1 MPTTSLIPAA
11 QYLRMSTDD
20 QPNSIPF
27 QKEAIRRYA
36 AEHGYEVVKT
46 YADLGKSGVGIKHRP
61 GLRQLIQA
69 VVEGHAPFRVILVYD
84 ISRWGRFQDSDESA
98 HFEFLCKS
106 AGVPIHYCAEQFV
119 NDDQVQNQIM
129 KALKRTMAGEF
140 SRELA
145 AKVRDGMRNL
155 AAQGFRGGGP
165 AGYGLRRM
173 TISIDGRRNQLLQ
186 THEQKAIRS
195 HHVILVPG
203 PKREVEAIRLIFAL
217 AAKARMR
224 PGQIASEL
232 NRRNIQYVSG
242 RSWTSLN
249 VLLTLKNEKYIGC
262 NVWGKTNKPF
272 GKRTFKLPRSTW
284 VTKPNAFVPLVS
296 VKQFARV
303 QKLIRS
309 RNNKIRKPDSYYISE
324 MRKTLK
330 REGKLS
336 HRLLRRTGFFD
347 HRAFARR
354 FGSLMRA
361 YEQVGYTPSAR
372 TMKCY
377 EGFCRSQCLRAQ
389 LLTQLGELFP
399 SQLRVVHRTGQSFR
413 QAVELDNGVQVAVH
427 ICRPLPRSV
436 YGPRWLLVG
445 NRKERGLIS
454 LICFT
459 NKGATRFEALYVV
472 PEVGSLMKRYKVL
485 WEGHPLLEAGKRLES
500 LAQFHEAAK
509 GLLDE
514 WKTESDITIVGDA
527 LFKKRAS
534 SLTIAGKELRLS
546 RIESQFVNLLFENP
560 GRLVSLEQFRRL
572 ATNPSDYF
580 VRGHISA
587 LRAKLGRKF
596 GNRLVTVVNKGYM
609 YKPDVPFT

>member
-1 MPTTSLIPAA
+1 
-11 QYLRMSTDD
+11 MSTDD
-20 QPNSIPF
+20 QSNSIPC

-36 AEHGYEVVKT
+36 AKHGYEVVTT

-84 ISRWGRFQDSDESA
+84 ISRWGRFQDADESA

-106 AGVPIHYCAEQFV
+106 AGVPIHYCAEQFT

-129 KALKRTMAGEF
+129 KALKRTMAGAF

-155 AAQGFRGGGP
+155 TTQGFRGGGP

-173 TISIDGRRNQLLQ
+173 TISIGGRRQQLLQ
-186 THEQKAIRS
+186 THEHKAIRS

-203 PKREVEAIRLIFAL
+203 PEREVEAIRLIFAL
-217 AAKARMR
+217 AAQARMR
-224 PGQIASEL
+224 PGQIAAEL
-232 NRRNIQYVSG
+232 TRRNIQYLNG
-242 RSWTSLN
+242 RPWTSLN

-272 GKRTFKLPRSTW
+272 GKHTFKLHRSTW
-284 VTKPNAFVPLVS
+284 VTKPDAFVPLVS

-303 QKLIRS
+303 QKLIRL
-309 RNNKIRKPDSYYISE
+309 RNNRIRKPDSYYINE
-324 MRKTLK
+324 MRKILK

-336 HRLLRRTGFFD
+336 HRLLRRAGFFD
-347 HRAFARR
+347 HRVFARH

-361 YEQVGYTPSAR
+361 YGQVGYTPSAR

-377 EGFCRSQCLRAQ
+377 DGFRRSQCLRAQ
-389 LLTQLGELFP
+389 LLTQLSELFP
-399 SQLRVVHRTGQSFR
+399 LQLRVVHRIGQSSR
-413 QAVELDNGVQVAVH
+413 QAIELDNGVQVAVH
-427 ICRPLPRSV
+427 ICRPLSRSV
-436 YGPRWLLVG
+436 HGSRWLLVG
-445 NRKERGLIS
+445 NRKERDLIS
-454 LICFT
+454 LICFA
-459 NKGATRFEALYVV
+459 NKEATRFEALYVV

-500 LAQFHEAAK
+500 LAQFYEAAK
-509 GLLDE
+509 GLLDD
-514 WKTESDITIVGDA
+514 WKTKSDITSVGDA
-527 LFKKRAS
+527 LFKKRTS

-546 RIESQFVNLLFENP
+546 RIEWQFVKLLLENP
-560 GRLVSLEQFRRL
+560 GSVVSLEQLRGL
-572 ATNPSDYF
+572 ANHPNDYF

-596 GNRLVTVVNKGYM
+596 RKRLVTVVKKGYM
-609 YKPDVPFT
+609 YKPELLLT